1 MDEILSQTKVNT
13 FFNVTIYVIDFV
25 TIVLF
30 LRIYIFQKQL
40 PVDVF
45 KISVFKNFAIFKGKH
60 PCWSL
65 FLKKLQA

>member
-45 KISVFKNFAIFKGKH
+45 KISVF
-60 PCWSL
+60 
-65 FLKKLQA
+65 LKILQYSKENTHAGVSF